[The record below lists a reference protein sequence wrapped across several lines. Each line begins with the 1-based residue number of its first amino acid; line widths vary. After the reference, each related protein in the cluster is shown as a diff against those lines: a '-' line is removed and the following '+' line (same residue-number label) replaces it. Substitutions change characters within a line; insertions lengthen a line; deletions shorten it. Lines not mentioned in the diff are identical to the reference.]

1 MKKKKK
7 KVNKKKFFSRIF
19 LLLAILFIIIFI
31 VTRPSKKEIPK
42 FEIAIIINNK
52 NITNDLVHAPYINLN
67 NVLYL
72 SVEDVGNIFD
82 KNIYF
87 EAETRKIIT
96 TTNTKVAALD
106 VINNTLEINN
116 ASLNLDAGALDY
128 GENQYMP
135 ITELSKI
142 YNIESLVTEK
152 TAVISSLNNELIT
165 LKPTKK
171 IKLKEEMSGFSRTL
185 KKLDEGEELIFIEE
199 AEKKNWLKVLTY
211 DRKYRIYQK

>member
-1 MKKKKK
+1 
-7 KVNKKKFFSRIF
+7 
-19 LLLAILFIIIFI
+19 
-31 VTRPSKKEIPK
+31 
-42 FEIAIIINNK
+42 
-52 NITNDLVHAPYINLN
+52 
-67 NVLYL
+67 
-72 SVEDVGNIFD
+72 
-82 KNIYF
+82 
-87 EAETRKIIT
+87 
-96 TTNTKVAALD
+96 
-106 VINNTLEINN
+106 
-116 ASLNLDAGALDY
+116 
-128 GENQYMP
+128 MP

-142 YNIESLVTEK
+142 YNIESFVTEK